1 MCKRDHE
8 PGECWKDKHDELLTA
23 YQGLEARCQG
33 LQGQM
38 AEMKALVEGLQRQV
52 FGRKS
57 EKLPPV
63 ATELR
68 QRGEVPPADP
78 EETAKKRAARAAARK
93 ELPTRLIRHAVR
105 QDQRVCPKCG
115 GTDFR
120 PLGDGRESVVYE
132 YVPARVERHVHV
144 QEKLACRCGEY
155 IVTADAPARVVEGGA
170 YGPGFM
176 AHVVT
181 SKCLDSIPL
190 YRQEK
195 QFQRL
200 GIPVGR
206 TSLMEQFH
214 ACADI
219 LKPVSDALLAEV
231 AQSDLVQA
239 DETPIRMQNKHVGYL
254 WCFRTDDLIGYRYSA
269 SRGGQTPAEV
279 LGGHA
284 GTLVVDAYTGYNRV
298 FTPEG
303 WSRAGCLAHLRRRFF
318 EARSSAPE
326 ADQALDQIREV
337 YRVEHDARAQGLTK
351 TPEHT
356 RLRQERSRPLMT
368 RFHAWLT
375 DQQGR
380 HPPRGPMGKAI
391 AYGLKHWEAL
401 ARFLDDAAIPLDNNA
416 SERALRVAALG
427 RKNFLFVGHERAG
440 QNLAG
445 LYSLVATCDAHGVN
459 APAYLADV
467 LLRVQTQPHSA
478 IQGLLPTNW
487 RRLFA
492 QIQPANAP

>member
-8 PGECWKDKHDELLTA
+8 PGECWKDKHDELLSA
-23 YQGLEARCQG
+23 YQHLE
-33 LQGQM
+33 GQVS
-38 AEMKALVEGLQRQV
+38 EMKALLEGLQRQV

-57 EKLPPV
+57 EKLPSV
-63 ATELR
+63 ASELR
-68 QRGEVPPADP
+68 QRGDVPPADP
-78 EETAKKRAARAAARK
+78 EETARKRAQRAGARK
-93 ELPTRLIRHAVR
+93 DLPTREIRHAVSD
-105 QDQRVCPKCG
+105 DQRVCPQCG

-120 PLGDGRESVVYE
+120 PLGDGRETVLYE

-144 QEKLACRCGEY
+144 QEKLACRCGAY
-155 IVTADAPARVVEGGA
+155 IVTADGPARVVEGGS
-170 YGPGFM
+170 YGAGFM

-200 GIPVGR
+200 GIPVAR
-206 TSLMEQFH
+206 TSLMGLFH
-214 ACADI
+214 SCAEV
-219 LKPVSDALLAEV
+219 LKPVSDALLAQV
-231 AQSDLVQA
+231 AESDLVQA
-239 DETPIRMQNKHVGYL
+239 DETPIRMQDKKIGYL
-254 WCFRTDDLIGYRYSA
+254 WCFRTDELLGYRYSA
-269 SRGGQTPAEV
+269 SRSGQTPAEV
-279 LGGHA
+279 LGGGS

-318 EARSSAPE
+318 EARTSCPE
-326 ADQALDQIREV
+326 AEQAMDFIRDV
-337 YRVEHDARAQGLTK
+337 YRVEHDARERGIVK

-356 RLRQERSRPLMT
+356 RLRQERSRPLMQ
-368 RFHAWLT
+368 RFQAWLEA
-375 DQQGR
+375 QKGL
-380 HPPRGPMGKAI
+380 HPPRSPMGKAI
-391 AYGLKHWEAL
+391 AYGLNHWDAL
-401 ARFLDDAAIPLDNNA
+401 ARFLDDASIPLDNNA

-427 RKNFLFVGHERAG
+427 RKNFLFVGHEQAG

-445 LYSLVATCDAHGVN
+445 LYSLVATCDANGVN

-467 LLRVQTQPHSA
+467 LLRVQTHPHSA
-478 IQGLLPTNW
+478 IQDLLPTNW

-492 QIQPANAP
+492 PAQSPNAP